1 MQYGKICALHYMFI
15 FSVLNEPKNTI
26 KKRHGLQDIGRI
38 VQSVEETPEPIPTTI
53 KGTIPTW
60 ICGNF
65 LRNGPGKF
73 EFGNQ
78 Q

>member
-1 MQYGKICALHYMFI
+1 MPENTFI
-15 FSVLNEPKNTI
+15 EQ
-26 KKRHGLQDIGRI
+26 HGLQDIAPL
-38 VQSVEETPEPIPTTI
+38 VQSVEETPEPIPATI
-53 KGTIPTW
+53 KGVIPTW